1 MKTVVITGITGQ
13 AGSYF
18 SELLLEKDYK
28 VIGIQ
33 RRSSTNTTERIS
45 HLLDDKKFSLVEG
58 DLTDPASISGII
70 NEYKPDLCVN
80 FAAQSHVATSFE
92 QPTTTFEVDTIG
104 VLNLLESIRR
114 HSPNTRFIQ
123 SSTSEMFGDNCS
135 YKYNTPNGIIV
146 SPCMV
151 FNGSWGDSE
160 WIQDENTTF
169 NPQSPYAIAKLAA
182 HHLVGLYRK
191 SYNLHASCA
200 IMFNYE
206 SPRRG
211 EKFVTRKI
219 TKWIA
224 EFNKWYEP
232 YDGVLVHGQLAFNQD
247 WDNRIYGDQCDNVG
261 FPKLRLGN
269 LDAVRDWSHCKDT
282 MRAVYLM
289 SQQDEPDDYIIS
301 TGSSH
306 TVREFLNEAF
316 KYGGIDNIDECI
328 VIDPSF
334 YRPAEVEF
342 LRGDSSKARR
352 ILNWEPQV
360 SFEELVKEMVQ
371 SDVAKS
377 KTKLRSQTISNL

>member
-1 MKTVVITGITGQ
+1 MKTVIITGITGQ

-45 HLLDDKKFSLVEG
+45 HLLDNQNFSLIEG

-70 NEYKPDLCVN
+70 NEYKPGLCVN

-114 HSPNTRFIQ
+114 YSTKTKFIQ

-206 SPRRG
+206 SLRRG

-224 EFNKWYEP
+224 EYKQWAES
-232 YDGVLVHGQLAFNQD
+232 QLSLGATLSY
-247 WDNRIYGDQCDNVG
+247 WDNNRITAWILDKAKD

-269 LDAVRDWSHCKDT
+269 LDAVRDWGHCKDT

-289 SQQDEPDDYIIS
+289 SQQDEPDDYVIS

-306 TVREFLNEAF
+306 TVREFLDLAF
-316 KYGGIDNIDECI
+316 KQIGIEDWSNYVVIDEK
-328 VIDPSF
+328 F
-334 YRPAEVEF
+334 YRPSEVEF
-342 LRGDSSKARR
+342 LRGDFSKARR
-352 ILNWEPQV
+352 VLGWSPEV
-360 SFEELVKEMVQ
+360 TFEELVKEMV
-371 SDVAKS
+371 SADIRRLDKCMVK
-377 KTKLRSQTISNL
+377 N